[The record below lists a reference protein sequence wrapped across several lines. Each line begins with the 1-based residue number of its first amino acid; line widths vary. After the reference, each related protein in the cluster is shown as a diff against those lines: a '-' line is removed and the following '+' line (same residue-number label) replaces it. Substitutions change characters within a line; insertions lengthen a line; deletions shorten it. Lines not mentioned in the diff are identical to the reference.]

1 VSLRQPIKNKK
12 IMKSEWI
19 AIYEG
24 SEIKVTNSWFT
35 GEKLFVNNELQDEQL
50 NFITPSKLTGK
61 LTTKDGKQLNIK
73 ANISGFAATS
83 CRLFVDDRKIELQQ
97 TK

>member
-1 VSLRQPIKNKK
+1 
-12 IMKSEWI
+12 MKSEWI
-19 AIYEG
+19 ATYEG
-24 SEIKVTNSWFT
+24 SEIKVTNGWFT

-50 NFITPSKLTGK
+50 NFITQSQMTGT

-73 ANISGFAATS
+73 ANISGFATTS
-83 CRLFVDDRKIELQQ
+83 CRLFIDNKKIELQQ